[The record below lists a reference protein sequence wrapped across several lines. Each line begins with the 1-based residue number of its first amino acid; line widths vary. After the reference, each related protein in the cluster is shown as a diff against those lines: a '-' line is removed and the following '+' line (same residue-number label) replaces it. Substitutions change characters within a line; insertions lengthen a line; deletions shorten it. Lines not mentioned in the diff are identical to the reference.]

1 MTTIL
6 LNDLPHTDYLEIGQA
21 VTITPTGT
29 VLVEIQQI
37 DTVIVKERIT
47 AAKRY
52 GPYTSGASFKVTV
65 ISGTC
70 TVAQSLVDN
79 RGFIT
84 GWEDLGLPEDALE
97 TTPDD
102 ADEFYIN
109 DGGVSK
115 RIAYSTLFR
124 GAATI
129 TAVTTTATPAA
140 TDTRTIYTNEGD
152 TDGATITLPAAAAGL
167 QFTAYVQTAQ
177 TLTVTAASGDTIR
190 IASEAT
196 AAAGS
201 ITSAVVGSSV
211 TLVAINATEW
221 VAISS
226 VGSWS
231 FGG

>member
-29 VLVEIQQI
+29 ALVEVLQI

-70 TVAQSLVDN
+70 AVAQSLVDN

-84 GWEDLGLPEDALE
+84 GWEDLGFPEDALE

-102 ADEFYIN
+102 ADEFCIN
-109 DGGVSK
+109 DGSVPKKITYG
-115 RIAYSTLFR
+115 TLKA
-124 GAATI
+124 GIQNDSISLAA
-129 TAVTTTATPAA
+129 
-140 TDTRTIYTNEGD
+140 
-152 TDGATITLPAAAAGL
+152 LHAAAL
-167 QFTAYVQTAQ
+167 S
-177 TLTVTAASGDTIR
+177 L
-190 IASEAT
+190 
-196 AAAGS
+196 
-201 ITSAVVGSSV
+201 
-211 TLVAINATEW
+211 
-221 VAISS
+221 
-226 VGSWS
+226 
-231 FGG
+231 